1 MELTQI
7 DKNNVTVLKLEG
19 KLMGGPDAT
28 QLHESL
34 HNLIDANIKNVVI
47 DLKGVDWINSS
58 GLGVLISGLTTVRNS
73 GGNLCLAQPSDKIKN
88 ILTITKLSSVF
99 MSYDNLDEAITSF
112 K

>member
-1 MELTQI
+1 MELKQI
-7 DKNNVTVLKLEG
+7 DKDNVTVLQLEG

-34 HNLIDANIKNVVI
+34 HKLIDANNKNVVI

-58 GLGVLISGLTTVRNS
+58 GLGILISGLTTVRNS
-73 GGNLCLAQPSDKIKN
+73 GGNLCLANPSEKIKN

-99 MSYDNLDEAITSF
+99 TSYDNLDEAITSF

>member
-34 HNLIDANIKNVVI
+34 HKLIDANIKNVVI

-58 GLGVLISGLTTVRNS
+58 GLGILISGLTTVRNS

-99 MSYDNLDEAITSF
+99 KSYDNLDEAITSF

>member
-1 MELTQI
+1 MELKQI
-7 DKNNVTVLKLEG
+7 DKDNVTVLQLKG

-34 HNLIDANIKNVVI
+34 HKLIDANNKNVVI

-58 GLGVLISGLTTVRNS
+58 GLGILISGLTTVRNS
-73 GGNLCLAQPSDKIKN
+73 GGNLCLANPSDKIKN

-99 MSYDNLDEAITSF
+99 SSFDNLDEAITSF

>member
-1 MELTQI
+1 MDLKQTIKEGI
-7 DKNNVTVLKLEG
+7 TVLELNG

-28 QLHESL
+28 QLHETL
-34 HNLIDANIKNVVI
+34 HDLIDKDIKNVVI

-58 GLGVLISGLTTVRNS
+58 GLGILISGLTTVRNS
-73 GGNLCLAQPSDKIKN
+73 GGNLCLAQPGDRIKN

-99 MSYDNLDEAITSF
+99 RSYDELDEAVNSF